1 MRTLI
6 LVDLQ
11 NDFCPGGNLEVPKGD
26 EVIPVANKMI
36 PYFDLIVASKDWHP
50 ANHLSFA
57 ANHPWRRPGQ
67 VIDLNGVQ
75 QILWPMHCVQD
86 SFGAEFVHGLQTDKI
101 SKIVYKGTDPEI
113 DSYSAFFDNARK
125 RSTGLGEYLQEQN
138 VEEIYLLGLATDYCV
153 KFTVLD
159 AIDLGFKVHLITD
172 GCRGINLE
180 DGDVAKALTEMKEK
194 GASLI
199 ASDELTTQMTN
210 HH

>member
-1 MRTLI
+1 MHTLI

-11 NDFCPGGNLEVPKGD
+11 NDFCPGGNLEVPNGD
-26 EVIPVANKMI
+26 EVIPVANKIM

-67 VIDLNGVQ
+67 VIDLNGQ
-75 QILWPMHCVQD
+75 PQILWPMHCVQE
-86 SFGAEFVHGLQTDKI
+86 SFGAEFVKDLQTDTI

-125 RSTGLGEYLQEQN
+125 RSTGLGEYLQEQG
-138 VEEIYLLGLATDYCV
+138 VQEVYVMGLATDYCV

-159 AIDLGFKVHLITD
+159 AIDLGFKVILISD

-180 DGDVAKALTEMKEK
+180 KGDVDKALQEMEEK
-194 GASLI
+194 GASLVT
-199 ASDELTTQMTN
+199 SEELSKHITRQ
-210 HH
+210 H

>member
-11 NDFCPGGNLEVPKGD
+11 NDFCPGGNLEVPDGD
-26 EVIPVANKMI
+26 QVIPVANKIM

-75 QILWPMHCVQD
+75 QVLWPMHCVQD
-86 SFGAEFVHGLQTDKI
+86 SFGAEFVQQLKTETI

-125 RSTGLGEYLQEQN
+125 RSTGLGEYLHEQGVQE
-138 VEEIYLLGLATDYCV
+138 VFIMGLATDYCV

-159 AIDLGFKVHLITD
+159 AIDLGFKVHLVAD
-172 GCRGINLE
+172 GCRGIDLQE
-180 DGDVAKALTEMKEK
+180 GDVDQALQEMKDK
-194 GASLI
+194 GATLVT
-199 ASDELTTQMTN
+199 SDELSKQMN
-210 HH
+210 KQP